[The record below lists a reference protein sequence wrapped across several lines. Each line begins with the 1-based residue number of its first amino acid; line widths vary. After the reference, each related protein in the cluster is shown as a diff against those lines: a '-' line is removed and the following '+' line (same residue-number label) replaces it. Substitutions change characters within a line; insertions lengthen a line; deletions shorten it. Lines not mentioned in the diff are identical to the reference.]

1 MHTCTISI
9 VRVLEMS
16 EPESE
21 DEEAIIRR
29 RRELRQA
36 IVQKYQ
42 LSQPITEA
50 SSLAT
55 TPAPSEGSPD
65 IDAVGDEAAKALE
78 ELIQEKM
85 KQRVGDE
92 GGESVGPT
100 KTTVPP
106 DEEEERE
113 RKKSNLLA
121 VKAAVRNTDMFSEGD
136 IFGEKYLVRFF
147 FFWWLYIPVYVGTF

>member
-1 MHTCTISI
+1 
-9 VRVLEMS
+9 MS

-42 LSQPITEA
+42 VSQPLTEA

-65 IDAVGDEAAKALE
+65 SDVVGDEATKALE
-78 ELIQEKM
+78 ELLIQEAEMKM

-92 GGESVGPT
+92 GGDSVGPA
-100 KTTVPP
+100 KTTVNP

-113 RKKSNLLA
+113 KKKSNLLA

-136 IFGEKYLVRFF
+136 IFGEKYLVRWFVA
-147 FFWWLYIPVYVGTF
+147 LQREIKGEGGLVHVGAF